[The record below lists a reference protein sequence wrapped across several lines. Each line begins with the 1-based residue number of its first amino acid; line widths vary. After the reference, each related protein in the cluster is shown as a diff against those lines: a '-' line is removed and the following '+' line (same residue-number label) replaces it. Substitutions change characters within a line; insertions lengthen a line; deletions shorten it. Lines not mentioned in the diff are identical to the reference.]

1 MSTYVLQCFFQMCE
15 SSFNPNTSAPD
26 TWYHFSLVVSSSQT
40 LGGAVKFLEQFIL
53 LQLERNDDRHL
64 SNEALTC
71 LSAHLLA
78 KSQVDAAD
86 ASAAFEVAQRLIS
99 DPVTH

>member
-1 MSTYVLQCFFQMCE
+1 M
-15 SSFNPNTSAPD
+15 
-26 TWYHFSLVVSSSQT
+26 
-40 LGGAVKFLEQFIL
+40 KFLEQFIL

-64 SNEALTC
+64 GNEALTC
-71 LSAHLLA
+71 LSGHLLA

-86 ASAAFEVAQRLIS
+86 ASTAFEVAQRLIS